1 MTVKGDDRPRSLER
15 KRLYTIFA
23 PLDPNEPLPR
33 ELLHEARRRYRLF
46 GDEVP
51 PDEDAAG
58 RRELA
63 GMLWLPALGLVLLLS
78 AWANMGALRTVGA
91 VTLLLVGFWRF
102 ARSGRRKSR

>member
-1 MTVKGDDRPRSLER
+1 MTVQRDDRPRSLDR
-15 KRLYTIFA
+15 RSMYSIFA

-33 ELLHEARRRYRLF
+33 ELLFESRRRYRLF

-58 RRELA
+58 RMELA

-91 VTLLLVGFWRF
+91 VVLLLVGFWRF
-102 ARSGRRKSR
+102 ARSGQRK